1 MEVGNLIIGV
11 ENKNFNMMK
20 YAKKISR
27 WKKVRT
33 VETERI
39 VNIAELEQIVR
50 DARVD
55 IISLKK
61 ALKNGNKEA
70 SKHLTEQL
78 DLKLHRM
85 EAFEF
90 VLERRTMI
98 L

>member
-1 MEVGNLIIGV
+1 MAVPCRQIIG
-11 ENKNFNMMK
+11 EEMESGKGQK
-20 YAKKISR
+20 RKR
-27 WKKVRT
+27 WKKVKM

-55 IISLKK
+55 MISLKH
-61 ALKNGNKEA
+61 ALKNENKEA

-90 VLERRTMI
+90 VLERRTI
-98 L
+98 IPR